1 MFFFLLAACGMSQSD
16 FEADFP
22 AEFCAWA
29 EACASD
35 STGSGSDPLEATCE
49 DAMILTLEAYANDES
64 CTFDSS
70 LADACFETM
79 STTGCDEYDTVVDA
93 CNAVYTGSSCNL
105 TLGDYL

>member
-1 MFFFLLAACGMSQSD
+1 MLLVLLAACGMSQSD

-29 EACASD
+29 EACATD
-35 STGSGSDPLEATCE
+35 SSQTGSDPLEATCE
-49 DAMILTLEAYANDES
+49 DATILTVEAYSADES
-64 CTFDSS
+64 CSFDGQ
-70 LADACFETM
+70 LADACFEAMAETD
-79 STTGCDEYDTVVDA
+79 CDDPDTVLDA